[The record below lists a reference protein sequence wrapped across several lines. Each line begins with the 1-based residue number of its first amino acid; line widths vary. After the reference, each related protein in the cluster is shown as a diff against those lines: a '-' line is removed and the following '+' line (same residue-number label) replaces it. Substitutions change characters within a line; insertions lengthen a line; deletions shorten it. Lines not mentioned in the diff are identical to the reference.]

1 MQKTHLPLTLPEQ
14 YWLVIQVVKPVT
26 LSSCILELQLRSNME
41 ELENITNEETMQ
53 QEETSAAIVE
63 QSVTEHEIVEEP
75 IAELEHIAEPE
86 PAEQPEPKKY
96 IIKIK
101 TGGYLKSWSP
111 FELCKY
117 KADAGVFNEDWAR
130 GNAERL
136 RAYKNLS
143 CEVVEV

>member
-1 MQKTHLPLTLPEQ
+1 MD
-14 YWLVIQVVKPVT
+14 
-26 LSSCILELQLRSNME
+26 

-53 QEETSAAIVE
+53 PEEVPAAIVE
-63 QSVTEHEIVEEP
+63 QSEAEQEIVNEP
-75 IAELEHIAEPE
+75 IAEPIPE
-86 PAEQPEPKKY
+86 PQPEPKKY

-130 GNAERL
+130 GNA
-136 RAYKNLS
+136 
-143 CEVVEV
+143 